1 MTLWICQLAEQTINL
16 LIEQQSSSVVLASE
30 AESEALTG
38 RAEHNRNFCSKSP
51 FPLERE
57 KDKVMGI

>member
-16 LIEQQSSSVVLASE
+16 LIEQHSSSVLALE

-51 FPLERE
+51 FPLECE